1 MTIKYSLHENH
12 LPNGGNSYRARVE
25 YTSLVDVEGVLD
37 RMVLQHSTVTR
48 ADMLAVLEEFL
59 NAVLELLLLGMRVV
73 TPFGEFGLT
82 IKGSFDSTE
91 DRFQAS
97 RHQLELVLKPGKRL
111 EREFKRQAKAK
122 KVEGNVPYPALYGYT
137 NLADPAAANSLIPGQ
152 MAQVTGR
159 SLKFDPSDERQGLFL
174 IPLTETDSTEPP
186 GPPIRVSQ
194 VGHNTSHKLLFLI
207 PSPLSPGS
215 YRLEVRAVFGVD
227 QLRAGRLPQ
236 LLQVS

>member
-25 YTSLVDVEGVLD
+25 YTSLIDLEGVLE

-82 IKGSFDSTE
+82 IKGSFESTE
-91 DRFQAS
+91 DRYQAS
-97 RHQLELVLKPGKRL
+97 RHQIELVLKPGKRL
-111 EREFKRQAKAK
+111 DREFRRRARAK
-122 KVEGNVPYPALYGYT
+122 KVEGNVPYPTLYGYT
-137 NLADPAAANSLIPGQ
+137 NLADPAAADSLIPGQ
-152 MAQVTGR
+152 MAQVIGHA
-159 SLKFDPSDERQGLFL
+159 LKFDPSDQQQGLFL
-174 IPLTETDSTEPP
+174 IPLNETDATVPA

-194 VGHNTSHKLLFLI
+194 VGHNTRHKLLFLI
-207 PSPLSPGS
+207 PAALPPGS
-215 YRLEVRAVFGVD
+215 YHLEVRAVFGVD
-227 QLRAGRLPQ
+227 HLRAGRLPQ
-236 LLQVS
+236 VLQVS